1 MDCPKSRILRFKVF
15 GVHSD
20 SGVNHSVLVGF
31 EQFLSQNLTKHM
43 FYSKEKNLK
52 LKQKEKQNSYVVK
65 TSLVCCSSNEQHK

>member
-1 MDCPKSRILRFKVF
+1 MDCPKSQILRFKVF

-43 FYSKEKNLK
+43 FYSKEKNF
-52 LKQKEKQNSYVVK
+52 K
-65 TSLVCCSSNEQHK
+65 TQTKRKTKFLRGKDQSCLLFK